1 MDTKQKYNA
10 VFNVAKTVMEQKV
23 LYTNGYQ
30 FVQNKLSD
38 PSVIKAFESLEK
50 QLNKQLDKLRK
61 EYNNVRKP

>member
-1 MDTKQKYNA
+1 METKQKYNA

-30 FVQNKLSD
+30 FVQNKLNE

-50 QLNKQLDKLRK
+50 KLNKQLDKLRK
-61 EYNNVRKP
+61 EAKK